1 MSDAVLTPQQKKI
14 VTLLFAVQV
23 AAMAAME
30 MSGPFWPLHLNQLT
44 TSSELLMFSSIGVYV
59 LPMLGIMLTSRF
71 WGQLGD
77 RVGRKLML
85 LRALLGLAVTQM
97 ALAYAD
103 SVWLILLLRF
113 IQGGCAGY
121 IATAQA
127 YGVQIIPF
135 ANRARFFAFLQVSTN
150 VGSLVGAT
158 LGGFIYDTQG
168 FFWINFSGSLVCLLC
183 VLVVALALPA
193 VASSAATD
201 TRSETQAAPERQLP
215 PGTVRRLIGWL
226 FVIVAALLCSRMMV
240 TTNFARY
247 VQTTFEVGNWV
258 SGLAYGL
265 WAMGFI
271 CTAALWA
278 RYFERFDWRQT
289 LKRMVWVILACAG
302 VNAALASTPWVG
314 VFIVGYFL
322 WGALLG
328 ATLPV
333 LLSQISR
340 LARQEQ
346 QGELLGMAQSVQ
358 QFANISGI
366 ALGAV
371 IAHQMGLASTYWA
384 VAVGYLCCVLLIAG
398 VVWVTR
404 RLTPTN

>member
-1 MSDAVLTPQQKKI
+1 MSTAVLTPQQKKI

-30 MSGPFWPLHLNQLT
+30 MSGPFWPVHLNQLT
-44 TSSELLMFSSIGVYV
+44 ASPDVLMFSSIGVYV

-71 WGQLGD
+71 WGRLGD
-77 RVGRKLML
+77 RVGRKWML
-85 LRALLGLAVTQM
+85 LRALLGLAITQM

-103 SVWLILLLRF
+103 SVGLILLLRF

-127 YGVQIIPF
+127 YGVQVIPF

-168 FFWINFSGSLVCLLC
+168 FFWINVSGSLVCLLC
-183 VLVVALALPA
+183 VVIIAFALPA
-193 VASSAATD
+193 VASRPSHEAH
-201 TRSETQAAPERQLP
+201 SETQAAPERQLP
-215 PGTVRRLIGWL
+215 PGTVRRLIAVL
-226 FVIVAALLCSRMMV
+226 FLLVAALLCSRMMV

-247 VQTTFEVGNWV
+247 VQTTFDVGNWV

-278 RYFERFDWRQT
+278 RYFERFDWQPT
-289 LKRMVWVILACAG
+289 LKRLLWVVLACAG
-302 VNAALASTPWVG
+302 VNAALASTPWVS
-314 VFIVGYFL
+314 VFIAGYFL

-333 LLSQISR
+333 LLTQISR
-340 LARQEQ
+340 LAKQEQ

-371 IAHQMGLASTYWA
+371 IAHQAGLASTYWA
-384 VAVGYLCCVLLIAG
+384 VAVGYGGCVVLLAV

-404 RLTPTN
+404 RW